1 MAVLAV
7 PYDSV
12 LQLRLVI
19 GNDPES
25 GKAIIRNKSFN
36 RVKDAANA
44 EDVFE
49 VANSL
54 AGLQKYSLDEIR
66 LNSSEQ
72 LISE

>member
-25 GKAIIRNKSFN
+25 GKRLSVIRALT
-36 RVKDAANA
+36 V
-44 EDVFE
+44 
-49 VANSL
+49 
-54 AGLQKYSLDEIR
+54 
-66 LNSSEQ
+66 
-72 LISE
+72 